1 MMGDAPVS
9 PIGAV
14 PFDSALSDSRLRGR
28 VSRDVSPD
36 TVDGREW

>member
-1 MMGDAPVS
+1 MMSGPSVMPV
-9 PIGAV
+9 GAN
-14 PFDSALSDSRLRGR
+14 PFDSTLSDSNHRVR